1 MRAKVVMQTI
11 WRKVFDWDYELDAE
25 VKSKIKN
32 WYSDLCELSNLSVPR
47 CFHIGKHEA
56 IKSVQLHVFSDA
68 SEEAYGA
75 VAYMRY
81 VYIDH
86 TATTTIVAAKS
97 RVAPLTA
104 ISIPRMELMG
114 AVTGL
119 RLASSV
125 ANVSQMSEKQ
135 VKFWCDNMNTLCWIR
150 GHSRSFKPS
159 VANRVGEIQNDKP

>member
-1 MRAKVVMQTI
+1 M
-11 WRKVFDWDYELDAE
+11 
-25 VKSKIKN
+25 
-32 WYSDLCELSNLSVPR
+32 
-47 CFHIGKHEA
+47 
-56 IKSVQLHVFSDA
+56 QLHVFSDA
-68 SEEAYGA
+68 PEEAYGA

-125 ANVSQMSEKQ
+125 ANVLQMSEKQ
-135 VKFWCDNMNTLCWIR
+135 VKFWCDNMNTLWWIR

-159 VANRVGEIQNDKP
+159 VANCVGEIQNMTSPEQWKYVPTQNIAADHLTRGMAAST